1 MVRIYSK
8 LLKCAQMSKFRG
20 FAMFFLKNR
29 FKTFKAIFSSNVFF
43 RKCFDHKKLRQ
54 IGEDSA

>member
-1 MVRIYSK
+1 
-8 LLKCAQMSKFRG
+8 MSKFRG